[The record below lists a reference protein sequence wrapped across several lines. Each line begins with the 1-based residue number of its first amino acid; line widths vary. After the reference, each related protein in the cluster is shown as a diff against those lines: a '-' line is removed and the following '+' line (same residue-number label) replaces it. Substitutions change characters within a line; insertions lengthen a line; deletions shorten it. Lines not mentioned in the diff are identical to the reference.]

1 MIVFVTDGEPSAM
14 DADQPGDPFRVAG
27 QTPPN
32 VLYGLSSG
40 SAVDLALDRAVQEA
54 NADKA
59 VGTRIMA
66 IGVGNA
72 FGGGPSGVAARARLV
87 AVSGPQVVTD
97 ASDITDLNA
106 VDVALVEQFDELQDV
121 LRTVVT
127 QLCSPSLT
135 VLKLSQTA
143 GSSFYEPTPGW
154 SITAS
159 PAVATGNVPPFD
171 WVVPTRPSG
180 VPATVLTNA
189 NGFANFQWDPLPP
202 DRTSVV
208 TVTEQDTTTTTPLD
222 WSCRVKLPDG
232 TVIESGGTL
241 DPVTPA
247 FDVTVGTRELR
258 DLHDP
263 QLVRLRPGRPDHQD
277 QYAVARP
284 GRRGRDAGDLDV
296 RRDQHGQHAP
306 CADLRRR

>member
-1 MIVFVTDGEPSAM
+1 
-14 DADQPGDPFRVAG
+14 
-27 QTPPN
+27 
-32 VLYGLSSG
+32 
-40 SAVDLALDRAVQEA
+40 
-54 NADKA
+54 
-59 VGTRIMA
+59 MA

-143 GSSFYEPTPGW
+143 GSSFYEPTQGW

-232 TVIESGGTL
+232 TVIESSGTL
-241 DPVTPA
+241 DPVNA
-247 FDVTVGTRELR
+247 GLRRHGRTRELR

-277 QYAVARP
+277 QHAVARP